1 MNCIELAACSHSR
14 TFNPVGHAFS
24 VWNIYFL
31 FIEDVGQDSTGK
43 LDVKARVSDAL
54 GVCELPEQEEVQVAV
69 WHINSP
75 TSFYVQVR

>member
-1 MNCIELAACSHSR
+1 MNCIKLSASSHSR
-14 TFNPVGHAFS
+14 TFNPIGQAFS

-31 FIEDVGQDSTGK
+31 FTEDVGQDSTGK
-43 LDVKARVSDAL
+43 LDVNAKGSDAL
-54 GVCELPEQEEVQVAV
+54 GICELPEQEEVQVAV